1 MDLARDEPTTWVMA
15 TSSSRHAFRYEPALC
30 SLAEGETLSPPRHGG
45 DDEPRKRRNSLRAR
59 LSVRRASARRRAGS

>member
-1 MDLARDEPTTWVMA
+1 MA

-30 SLAEGETLSPPRHGG
+30 SLAEGETLSPPRHG
-45 DDEPRKRRNSLRAR
+45 DEPSKRRNGLRVR